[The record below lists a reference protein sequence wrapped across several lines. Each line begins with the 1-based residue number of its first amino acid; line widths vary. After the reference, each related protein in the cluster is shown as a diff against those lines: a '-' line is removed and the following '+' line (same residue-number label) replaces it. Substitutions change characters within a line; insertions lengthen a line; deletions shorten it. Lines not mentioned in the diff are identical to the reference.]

1 MRARWK
7 GFHSCLSGPIR
18 QFLDHKRALGR
29 HYRTEEAALRL
40 LDQFLLDNEIPAPD
54 LISTQ
59 LLDRF
64 FVSRPRRR
72 PRSFNHLVGVV
83 ERLFRWLV
91 HQEILDRSPV
101 RATHRRATETR
112 RPFLFNRDSAGR
124 LLQAAGQFPDRPKA
138 PLRGPAYRTIFALLY
153 GLGLRVGEVTRLCRG
168 DVDLDQDILS
178 IRCTKFSKDRLVPF
192 GPSIHGLLTEFLA
205 LQAERRGELA
215 TNDPFFCFVADRA
228 VHPCTISQTFHALIP
243 RLELQIPPG
252 TSPPRLHDLRHSFAV
267 ATLLRWYQ
275 MGIAPGQRIHHLAT
289 FLGHVDPTSTAV
301 YLTITE
307 ELLDQANTRFER
319 YASSFL
325 AEVQS

>member
-1 MRARWK
+1 MKARWK
-7 GFHSCLSGPIR
+7 GFHSCLSSPIR
-18 QFLDHKRALGR
+18 RFLEYKRALGR
-29 HYRTEEAALRL
+29 RYLTEEAALRL
-40 LDQFLLDNEIPAPD
+40 LDQFLIDNEIASPSH
-54 LISTQ
+54 ISTE

-91 HQEILDRSPV
+91 NQGILDRSPV
-101 RATHRRATETR
+101 HTTHRRVTEIR
-112 RPFLFNRDSAGR
+112 RPFLFDRASAGR
-124 LLQAAGQFPDRPKA
+124 LLHAAGQLSSRPKA
-138 PLRGPAYRTIFALLY
+138 PLRGPTYRTIFALLY
-153 GLGLRVGEVTRLCRG
+153 GLGLRVGEVTRLCHG

-192 GPSIHGLLTEFLA
+192 GPGTHGLLKEFLA
-205 LQAERRGELA
+205 LQTERRGELA
-215 TNDPFFCFVADRA
+215 TDDPFFNFVADRA
-228 VHPCTISQTFHALIP
+228 VHPNTVTQTFHALIP
-243 RLELQIPPG
+243 RLELKIPPG

-289 FLGHVDPTSTAV
+289 FLGHVNPTSTAV

-307 ELLDQANTRFER
+307 ELLDQANTRFEH

-325 AEVQS
+325 SEAES